1 MITREAQE
9 KREYETLSDLAVKSA
24 ETRGREKEEER
35 CPLRTEFQRDRDRII
50 HSKAMKR
57 LMHKT
62 QVFLS
67 PEGDHFST
75 RLTHT
80 LAVAQISRTAAR
92 GLALNEDLTEAIAL
106 GHDLGHT
113 PFGHNGEQ
121 YLNEKHPDGFSH
133 TEQSLRV
140 VDALETGKN
149 GRGLNLTA
157 EVRDGIRYHSGPG
170 MPFTLEGRIVR
181 ISDRIAYINHDIDD
195 AIRAGVITLQDL
207 PADCIE
213 HLGNNHDE
221 RINRLVSD
229 LIVSSEKA
237 GDIVQSDECGFYM
250 NKLRDFMF
258 QHVYSSEIVK
268 KVSEMFK
275 VKQLIF
281 SLYDYFLDHPYEMPE
296 EQIEMLYIYGTEEVV
311 KDYIAGMTDRYAIKT
326 FTKIFVPTGWR
337 LSDTL
342 IRQDRLL

>member
-1 MITREAQE
+1 MISREIQE
-9 KREYETLSDLAVKSA
+9 KKEYDTLSDLAVKSA
-24 ETRGREKEEER
+24 ESRGRLREEEP
-35 CPLRTEFQRDRDRII
+35 CPIRTEFQRDRDRIV

-80 LAVAQISRTAAR
+80 LAVAQISRTIAR

-140 VDALETGKN
+140 VDVLESGEN

-157 EVRDGIRYHSGPG
+157 EVRDGIRFHSGPG
-170 MPFTLEGRIVR
+170 MPFTMEGRIVR

-195 AIRAGVITLQDL
+195 AIRAGVITQKDL
-207 PADCIE
+207 PPDCIQC
-213 HLGNNHDE
+213 LGATHRE
-221 RINRLVSD
+221 RIGRLVND
-229 LIVSSEKA
+229 MIVSSEAA
-237 GDIVQSDECGFYM
+237 GDIVQGEEYGFYM
-250 NKLRDFMF
+250 EKLRKFMF
-258 QHVYSSEIVK
+258 QNVYRSEVVK
-268 KVSEMFK
+268 KVAEMYK
-275 VKQLIF
+275 IKNLIF
-281 SLYDYFLDHPYEMPE
+281 SLYDYYTEHPYEMPP

-326 FTKIFVPTGWR
+326 FTKLFVPTGWR

-342 IRQDRLL
+342 RR